1 MLSACVSQAPKK
13 DSVSFNTEDGKT
25 IKATYLNGTGKPII
39 LLHMLGRDR
48 HSWDSFS
55 KELNKKWPVLSLDFR
70 GHGESSGNWKD
81 FSEQDFR
88 NMTVDVKAGKEFLK
102 KQGLNVSDLIIIGG
116 SIGANT
122 ALNYGVQD
130 KSVKTIILMS
140 PGLEYRGVTTEDT
153 IAKYDG
159 KILLIA
165 SSEDEYSAETCMR
178 LNELAGDSTLKIYNN
193 LGHGTDMLTSKE
205 VRDLILSFI

>member
-1 MLSACVSQAPKK
+1 
-13 DSVSFNTEDGKT
+13 
-25 IKATYLNGTGKPII
+25 
-39 LLHMLGRDR
+39 
-48 HSWDSFS
+48 
-55 KELNKKWPVLSLDFR
+55 LNKKGPVLAIDFR
-70 GHGESSGNWKD
+70 GHGESSGDLRN

-88 NMTVDVKAGKEFLK
+88 NMTLDVKAGKEFLK
-102 KQGLNVSDLIIIGG
+102 KQGLNVSELIIIGA

-130 KSVKTIILMS
+130 KDVKTIILMS
-140 PGLEYRGVTTEDT
+140 PGLNYRGVTVEEN
-153 IAKYDG
+153 APKFDG
-159 KILLIA
+159 RLLLIA

-205 VRDLILSFI
+205 VRELILNYI